1 MSSCK
6 PPKMPLTLFD
16 QHVVC
21 LLELK
26 AIYQPWLS
34 VWLLPKPVT
43 KGKRRESV
51 LLTHGAAHL
60 QKRIPIS
67 VNSFVLSRQNI
78 SV

>member
-34 VWLLPKPVT
+34 VCKPVT

-78 SV
+78 RV